1 MKVLFENQ
9 VANLSY
15 DILSDS
21 IISIFKQNCSE
32 KEMENIQTTL
42 VRNIE
47 NYPVSG
53 LIQDVTALSNGFKDS
68 CRSFLKNHP
77 VIRNKVKKIAFIRGE
92 EHIGEAPEQNIR
104 DCSSLTHAQ
113 AWMMRLDDMVA

>member
-21 IISIFKQNCSE
+21 IISIFKQNCTES
-32 KEMENIQTTL
+32 EMERIQTTL
-42 VRNIE
+42 VSSIE
-47 NYPVSG
+47 NLPVSG
-53 LIQDVTALSNGFKDS
+53 LIQDVSALSGSFRDS
-68 CRSFLKNHP
+68 CRKFLKNHP
-77 VIRNKVKKIAFIRGE
+77 VIKNKVKKIAFINGDDI
-92 EHIGEAPEQNIR
+92 IGDVGDQQIK

-113 AWMMRLDDMVA
+113 AWMMRFDDMVA